1 MQIFDEKLLHDVLVR
16 HTKMLNQKIMNK
28 SQKSDK
34 GFHEEVP
41 KSDAEEVSLSP
52 YLRFLELQKDRN
64 ESMYN
69 FTARM
74 ETIYDQWEQMKYISQ
89 QEEQY
94 EENLMSKFGDLN
106 LEHSQLEDVFHFTDK
121 YVATIEKFQAKLNRS
136 KEAEM

>member
-1 MQIFDEKLLHDVLVR
+1 
-16 HTKMLNQKIMNK
+16 
-28 SQKSDK
+28 
-34 GFHEEVP
+34 
-41 KSDAEEVSLSP
+41 
-52 YLRFLELQKDRN
+52 
-64 ESMYN
+64 
-69 FTARM
+69 M

-106 LEHSQLEDVFHFTDK
+106 LEHSQLEEVFHFTDK